1 MRLISNVARSVRSF
15 VEGAPA
21 ASATSA
27 LWTFPSIV
35 LAALLIAWGA
45 EAAQFLISQGL
56 ALAILAWLQTLPE
69 FAVEAVIAW
78 NAPHTPNGI
87 ALISANFTG
96 SLRLLVG
103 LAWPCIY
110 AVAAVGCRRKHGR
123 PLREI
128 RLDNEH
134 SVQVLALVPPLL
146 YFTYI
151 WAKGTLTLVD
161 SVVLTVIYFAFLFVV
176 NRIPPQEAEKM
187 EEMEAIP
194 RKILSLAPAMRNL
207 TIFSLFLAGGV
218 ILYFV
223 AEPFLESLL
232 ALAVS
237 LGMSQYF
244 FVQWIAP
251 FLSEFPESGSA
262 FYWAR
267 KITGAP
273 VALMNMV
280 SSNINQWTMLV
291 AMIPIVY
298 CWSSGGIVP
307 VVFDQHQRVEILLTI
322 SQSTLGFILLCN
334 MSFAWYEAIGIFLL
348 WFVQFVG
355 PLVGLPEM
363 HHHVTVAYF
372 AWCALETISVVTG
385 RRAFRAFGEFTKL
398 WRTHVFPVGQ
408 GKVGEGR

>member
-1 MRLISNVARSVRSF
+1 MKLLVGVIKSIQA
-15 VEGAPA
+15 GA
-21 ASATSA
+21 ASAHSAAAA

-35 LAALLIAWGA
+35 IAALLIAWGA

-78 NAPHTPNGI
+78 KAPRIPNGI

-103 LAWPCIY
+103 LAWPMIY
-110 AVAAVGCRRKHGR
+110 IIAALGCRRRQKR

-128 RLDNEH
+128 RLEQEH
-134 SVQVLALVPPLL
+134 SVQVVALVPPLL
-146 YFTYI
+146 YFSWI
-151 WAKGTLTLVD
+151 WAKGTLTLID
-161 SVVLTVIYFAFLFVV
+161 SAVLTVIYLAFLFIL
-176 NRIPPQEAEKM
+176 NKIPPQEAEKM
-187 EEMEAIP
+187 EDMEAIP
-194 RKILSLAPAMRNL
+194 RAILRLKPARRNL
-207 TIFSLFLAGGV
+207 TIFGLFLAGGL
-218 ILYFV
+218 ILYFC
-223 AEPFLESLL
+223 AEPFLDSLL

-267 KITGAP
+267 KMTGAP

-298 CWSSGGIVP
+298 CWSCGAVTP
-307 VVFDQHQRVEILLTI
+307 VVFDEHQRAEILLTI

-334 MSFAWYEAIGIFLL
+334 MSFAWYEALGIFCL
-348 WFVQFVG
+348 WFIQFVG
-355 PLVGLPEM
+355 PLVGLPAM
-363 HHHVTVAYF
+363 HGYVTIAYF
-372 AWCALETISVVTG
+372 AWSILEGLSFFTG
-385 RRAFRAFGEFTKL
+385 RRAFKAFSAFAEL
-398 WRTHVFPVGQ
+398 WRRHVSPAAV
-408 GKVGEGR
+408 KRA